1 MSTGPSRRPG
11 PLEAGPSYAAANEA
25 EPHPS
30 GSAGQRLRLVSIAL
44 NAPGPAAVARLV
56 QRGAT
61 VIKIEPPWGD
71 ALEALSKSWYD
82 ELHAGVRVERLDLKS
97 RDGRTALDELLRDCD
112 LFVASQRPAAL
123 VRLGLDAASLA
134 RDYPALRHLN
144 IVGDTAQ
151 PEHAGHD
158 LTYQAQHGLL
168 RREMPLTLVADLAG
182 AERAYAAAIELLN
195 DAPGSNR
202 VVGLAN
208 VLHDL
213 AAPLRHGLTTRGGP
227 LGGGNPAYGLYAAR
241 EGLIAVAA
249 LEPHFRAR
257 LYDSLGLAEGSDLST
272 AFRTRTAAEWE
283 AWATPL
289 DLPIVAVRD
298 GRGQTS
304 GET

>member
-1 MSTGPSRRPG
+1 M
-11 PLEAGPSYAAANEA
+11 
-25 EPHPS
+25 
-30 GSAGQRLRLVSIAL
+30 RLVSIAQ
-44 NAPGPAAVARLV
+44 NAPGPTAVARLV

-61 VIKIEPPWGD
+61 AIKIEPPGGD
-71 ALEALSKSWYD
+71 ALETLSKSWYD

-97 RDGRTALDELLRDCD
+97 RDGMTALKALLRECD

-123 VRLGLDAASLA
+123 ARLGLDVVSLA

-144 IVGDTAQ
+144 IVGDTAH

-168 RREMPLTLVADLAG
+168 RREMPLTLVADMAG
-182 AERAYAAAIELLN
+182 AERAYAAALELMN

-208 VLHDL
+208 VIDDI
-213 AAPLRHGLTTRGGP
+213 AAPLRHGLTAPGGP

-241 EGLIAVAA
+241 EGMVAVAA

-257 LYDSLGLAEGSDLST
+257 LFESLGLADGRDPSAAFKTKT
-272 AFRTRTAAEWE
+272 ATEWE
-283 AWATPL
+283 AWARPL
-289 DLPIVAVRD
+289 DLPIVAVKD
-298 GRGQTS
+298 LD
-304 GET
+304 

>member
-1 MSTGPSRRPG
+1 MKHT
-11 PLEAGPSYAAANEA
+11 
-25 EPHPS
+25 
-30 GSAGQRLRLVSIAL
+30 LRLVSIAQ
-44 NAPGPAAVARLV
+44 NAPGPVAVARLV

-61 VIKIEPPWGD
+61 AIKIEPPSGD

-97 RDGRTALDELLRDCD
+97 PEGVAALKTLLRDCD

-123 VRLGLDAASLA
+123 ARLGLDAASLA

-144 IVGDTAQ
+144 IVGDTTA
-151 PEHAGHD
+151 PGHAGHD

-168 RREMPLTLVADLAG
+168 WRQLPLTLVADMVG
-182 AERAYAAAIELLN
+182 AERAYAAAIEVMD
-195 DAPGSNR
+195 DAPGAHR

-208 VLHDL
+208 VIHDI
-213 AAPLRHGLTTRGGP
+213 AAPLRHGLTAPGGP

-241 EGLIAVAA
+241 EGMVAVAA

-257 LYDSLGLAEGSDLST
+257 LYESLGLADGSDPGA
-272 AFRTRTAAEWE
+272 AFKTRTALEWDE
-283 AWATPL
+283 WAKPL

-298 GRGQTS
+298 ARGQVKKFAP
-304 GET
+304 GEG